1 MSRQPKQ
8 LGSPVVIQFVK
19 NMRSITWSEGQHG
32 AKDFIIEGDNLE
44 RPVTGAIWLSNSQS
58 KKISLVLCGHG
69 ASGDRYQEPI
79 PYLARQLGSLDDTAI
94 LSIDG
99 PVHGLRMI
107 APGGREA
114 FFKEMQNPNFIDHMV
129 RDWTIAYETVV
140 SEYDFKPEK
149 LGYFGLSMGTMFGIP
164 LLASN
169 LNFDTAVI
177 GLCGS
182 SGAASLIGTRLLE
195 DAAKISHPTFFIMQL
210 EDELFDRE
218 GYLALF
224 DALGAEDKRLH
235 ANPGLHPE
243 VPTEEIDFSI
253 DFLNQHLT
261 KRNQK
266 REIKPL
272 SE

>member
-1 MSRQPKQ
+1 MK
-8 LGSPVVIQFVK
+8 
-19 NMRSITWSEGQHG
+19 SIKWSDGQHG
-32 AKDFIIEGDNLE
+32 AKDFIIEADNLD
-44 RPVTGAIWLSNSQS
+44 RPVTGAIWLPSSTTKTPS
-58 KKISLVLCGHG
+58 FVLCGHG

-79 PYLARQLGSLDDTAI
+79 PYLAKQLGKRKDTAI

-99 PVHGLRMI
+99 PVHGLRII

-114 FFKEMQNPNFIDHMV
+114 FFREMQSPNFIDHMV
-129 RDWTIAYETVV
+129 RDWNIAYKTITV
-140 SEYDFKPEK
+140 EYEFKPNR

-182 SGAASLIGTRLLE
+182 SGAASSIRERLLE
-195 DAAKISHPTFFIMQL
+195 DAAKIAHPVFFIMQL

-224 DALGAEDKRLH
+224 DAIKTKDKRLH

-243 VPTEEIDFSI
+243 VPAEEIDFSI

-261 KRNQK
+261 QK
-266 REIKPL
+266 NAYRRTVDPI
-272 SE
+272 

>member
-1 MSRQPKQ
+1 
-8 LGSPVVIQFVK
+8 
-19 NMRSITWSEGQHG
+19 
-32 AKDFIIEGDNLE
+32 
-44 RPVTGAIWLSNSQS
+44 
-58 KKISLVLCGHG
+58 
-69 ASGDRYQEPI
+69 
-79 PYLARQLGSLDDTAI
+79 
-94 LSIDG
+94 
-99 PVHGLRMI
+99 
-107 APGGREA
+107 
-114 FFKEMQNPNFIDHMV
+114 MV
-129 RDWTIAYETVV
+129 RDWRIAYETITV
-140 SEYDFKPEK
+140 EYKFKPNR

-182 SGAASLIGTRLLE
+182 SGAASLIRERLLE
-195 DAAKISHPTFFIMQL
+195 DAAKIAHPVFFIMQL

-224 DALGAEDKRLH
+224 DAIKTKDKRLH

-243 VPTEEIDFSI
+243 VPAEEIDFSI

-261 KRNQK
+261 QK
-266 REIKPL
+266 KAYRRTVDPI